1 MRLNGQQGGLNQSGG
16 MLLDTAIEISV
27 FCVYSVDQRATAI
40 VTGRIWEAIYD
51 LARDC
56 HTTHG

>member
-1 MRLNGQQGGLNQSGG
+1 MDNREDLNQSGG
-16 MLLDTAIEISV
+16 MLSDTSIEISV
-27 FCVYSVDQRATAI
+27 FVDQRATAMD
-40 VTGRIWEAIYD
+40 TGRIWEAIYD